1 MSKPLLS
8 ALNLAP
14 ARQGQ
19 TAKQAIE
26 AMVRLAQY
34 VETLDFARFWI
45 AEHHNMPHLLSS
57 ATQLLIGHTLSQTE
71 KIRVG
76 SGGVMLPNHSPL
88 QVAEQ
93 YGTLHTLYGDRVDVG
108 LGRAP
113 GTDPLTA
120 LALRRGQRDVSNEF
134 EQDILA
140 LQGYFAEKKADAPV
154 GAYPAQGLN
163 LPLYILGSSTESAFL
178 AAKLGLP
185 YAFAAHF
192 APRFLDLAV
201 EIYRREFKPSAV
213 LDKPY
218 VIVCINATLADTDE
232 EAHFLHSTVQQM
244 FWHLVKGSPR
254 AMQPPVPDMDKL
266 WTPSEKMSA
275 MQMLNAAMVGD
286 VNRVKTQFL
295 DLQRRVQADEIMLTN
310 YIFDEAKQLHAYHL
324 FKQMIDTL

>member
-1 MSKPLLS
+1 MTKPLLS

-57 ATQLLIGHTLSQTE
+57 ATQLLIGHTLSQTA

-218 VIVCINATLADTDE
+218 VIVCVNATLADTDE

-244 FWHLVKGSPR
+244 FWHLVKGSPK